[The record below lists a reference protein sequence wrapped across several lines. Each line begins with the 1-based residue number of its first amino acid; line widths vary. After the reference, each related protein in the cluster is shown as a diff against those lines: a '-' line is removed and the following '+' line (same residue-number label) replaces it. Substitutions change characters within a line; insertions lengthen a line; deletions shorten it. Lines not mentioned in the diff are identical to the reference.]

1 MLFKGAT
8 TGLSNLGRM
17 GAAKAVKSEFS
28 KKKVKGMVDKYI
40 DLKAQPS
47 ALTSANNQN
56 PPFSGPSTRD
66 SLPKIRL
73 HEFDDDLYMV

>member
-1 MLFKGAT
+1 MLFKGA
-8 TGLSNLGRM
+8 NLGRM
-17 GAAKAVKSEFS
+17 GAAKAVKSKFS
-28 KKKVKGMVDKYI
+28 KEKVKAIG

-66 SLPKIRL
+66 SLPKLRL